1 MPAPALAKR
10 KKKTVVSHHTLP
22 SPPPLPPTHTPPLP
36 QAAKGGEE
44 GGKVF
49 DRSVYGIV
57 ASNAN
62 FSMMGSALTSAGFE
76 AELTGTGP
84 FTVFAANDDVFGDAL
99 KSLGTTK
106 LELLNL
112 PALPTILKNH
122 VVKGSVLAA
131 DLKEGSE
138 IETLGGTKLKVTAG
152 PCINGFPLVKKD
164 IKATNGILHS
174 IKGVIA

>member
-1 MPAPALAKR
+1 
-10 KKKTVVSHHTLP
+10 
-22 SPPPLPPTHTPPLP
+22 
-36 QAAKGGEE
+36 
-44 GGKVF
+44 
-49 DRSVYGIV
+49 
-57 ASNAN
+57 
-62 FSMMGSALTSAGFE
+62 MMGSALTSAGFE

-138 IETLGGTKLKVTAG
+138 IETLGGTKVTGTPAQIKDVEKKYRVYAEKKPLAGGNYGMDHSSVLYLMGPDGRLVTYYDEAISPDNLAKELKQK
-152 PCINGFPLVKKD
+152 I
-164 IKATNGILHS
+164 
-174 IKGVIA
+174 